1 MDASRPQTQMY
12 AQQQQPLMAT
22 QMVYQAPYQV
32 NKVVSSTAWKNVK
45 IALGSMIITIDI
57 IIFGLG
63 GGSLAVDAY
72 YMGIVDMATA
82 YPVAGI
88 GIVWQIAEFITLCAH
103 PDRGIHPGAHV
114 GMQLILWLGAAICG
128 GFLAAF
134 AALQEAYGSYYSYS
148 SRYRPSRANY
158 ELAQRLETSLAV
170 FMIILFVLH
179 FIYFVRACIECHR
192 RNTMKPTIMMAAPP
206 PQPYYPINNMGQ
218 MPPQQALYPV
228 QYNPHTSMMSHQP
241 SNPHMSMAPVPA
253 PQQTA
258 RDSSAFGYYAPPANG
273 AHETAA
279 NGEYKPD
286 IAHTGSPAPVST
298 VSGDHGSSHHGHTT
312 TRND

>member
-1 MDASRPQTQMY
+1 M
-12 AQQQQPLMAT
+12 
-22 QMVYQAPYQV
+22 
-32 NKVVSSTAWKNVK
+32 
-45 IALGSMIITIDI
+45 
-57 IIFGLG
+57 F
-63 GGSLAVDAY
+63 AVQ
-72 YMGIVDMATA
+72 
-82 YPVAGI
+82 AGI
-88 GIVWQIAEFITLCAH
+88 GLVWQIAEFITLCAH

-134 AALQEAYGSYYSYS
+134 AALQEAYGSYYRS
-148 SRYRPSRANY
+148 SRYRPSRADY
-158 ELAQRLETSLAV
+158 ELWQRLETSLAV
-170 FMIILFVLH
+170 FMIVLLYVSTRCPVQRGKFTTNLCSRSVLH

-218 MPPQQALYPV
+218 VPPQQALYPV

-298 VSGDHGSSHHGHTT
+298 VSGDHGSTSHGHTT